1 MKKNLKK
8 LLELI
13 KGYEIQFILLIVLIM
28 SLNTLLHNSIE
39 IINAFFKGIVLMINE
54 AFVRWL

>member
-13 KGYEIQFILLIVLIM
+13 KGYEIQFILLIILIM
-28 SLNTLLHNSIE
+28 SLNVLLHNSIE
-39 IINAFFKGIVLMINE
+39 IINAFFKGIVLVINE
-54 AFVRWL
+54 TLK